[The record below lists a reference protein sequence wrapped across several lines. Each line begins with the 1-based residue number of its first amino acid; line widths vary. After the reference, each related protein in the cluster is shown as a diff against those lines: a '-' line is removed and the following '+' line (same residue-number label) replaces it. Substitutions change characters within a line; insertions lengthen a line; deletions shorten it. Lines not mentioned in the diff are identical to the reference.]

1 MEMNVQEKQSI
12 GDVPAAGFTV
22 YEAFRATCAR
32 WPNRAFLAMSP
43 LAEREYFPEGYEITY
58 TEALAEVGQ
67 RIVALQSAGYGLG
80 HRIGVLAENR
90 PQHFI
95 LQLAFNALGIS
106 IVPLN
111 PDLRAPELA
120 FILAHSDLDLVIS
133 IDARLPGLAELA
145 HACSRQPPVVAL
157 ASLAYPPA
165 RTPRREGALGSA
177 TEAGLLYTS
186 GTTGKPKGC
195 ILSNEYYEFL
205 GNYYARA
212 GGVAELREG
221 LERVFNPLP
230 VFHQNAGIF
239 TLMGVIMSGACFV
252 MTDRFHLN
260 SWWRE
265 VAESRATVVHYL
277 GVMTALLLKLP
288 ASPDERRHAIRFG
301 IGAGIE
307 PELHALAE
315 ARFGFPLVELWG
327 STETGGGFLANAE
340 PRQIHD
346 KAVGRPGNRAGHD
359 FEVRLVDQNGAD
371 VVAGAPGELL
381 VRRRGSDPRRGMFS
395 GYLKDEAATA
405 AAWRGGWYH
414 TGDVLRQDDSG
425 MLYFVDRIKN
435 IIRRSGENIA
445 AAEIEAVLLTHQD
458 VVEAAVFAVPDAL
471 RDEEVMAC
479 IVPSQA
485 RAGDAAFGEEL
496 FEWCFSRLAYYKA
509 PGWLLFVDTLPK
521 TSTQKVQKAN
531 IFGGKEDPR
540 QRAGVL
546 DFCSRKKKQRASA

>member
-1 MEMNVQEKQSI
+1 MNAQETQSI
-12 GDVPAAGFTV
+12 KEVPTTGLTV
-22 YEAFRATCAR
+22 YEAFRSACAR
-32 WPNRAFLAMSP
+32 WPGRPFLAMSP
-43 LAEREYFPEGYEITY
+43 LTEREYFPEGYEVTY
-58 TEALAEVGQ
+58 ADALAEVA
-67 RIVALQSAGYGLG
+67 RHSDALRSAGYGLG

-120 FILAHSDLDLVIS
+120 YILAHSDLDLVIS
-133 IDARLPGLAELA
+133 IDARLNDLAELA
-145 HACSRQPPVVAL
+145 RTSPRQAPVVAL
-157 ASLAYPPA
+157 ESVAYPPA
-165 RTPRREGALGSA
+165 RTARREGVLGSA

-212 GGVAELREG
+212 GGLIALREG
-221 LERVFNPLP
+221 GERVFNPLP

-239 TLMGVIMSGACFV
+239 TLMGVIISGACFV

-288 ASPDERRHAIRFG
+288 PSPDERRHAIRFG

-307 PELHALAE
+307 PELHAIAE

-327 STETGGGFLANAE
+327 STETGGGFLANVE
-340 PRQIHD
+340 PREIHG
-346 KAVGRPGNRAGHD
+346 KAVGRPGKRDGHD

-371 VVAGAPGELL
+371 VAVGEPGELL
-381 VRRRGSDPRRGMFS
+381 VRRRGGDPRKGMFS
-395 GYLKDEAATA
+395 GYLKDEKATA
-405 AAWRGGWYH
+405 AAWSGGWYH

-445 AAEIEAVLLTHQD
+445 AAEIEAVLLTHDD
-458 VVEAAVFAVPDAL
+458 VEEAAVFAVPDAL

-479 IVPSQA
+479 IVPSKS

-509 PGWLLFVDTLPK
+509 PGWILFVDTLPK
-521 TSTQKVQKAN
+521 TSTQKIQKAN
-531 IFGGKEDPR
+531 IFGDREDPR